1 MHRNIL
7 CAPGDQK
14 KQTKEQEE
22 LTQKEHR
29 TGRYPGS
36 AQIMH
41 LPTLLPITNYRFL
54 MLGQAT
60 NTLYQWT
67 RLCMCMRAKSLQ
79 SFPTL
84 CNPMDYSLSGSSVHG
99 ILQVRILEWVVMPS
113 SRGSSQ
119 PRDRTHTSCPLHWQ
133 EDSSPQVPLGKPK
146 IDSKD
151 SLFSSWIYCS
161 WRP

>member
-84 CNPMDYSLSGSSVHG
+84 CNPLDYSLSGSSVHG

-113 SRGSSQ
+113 SRGIFPTQGSNSHLMSSALAG
-119 PRDRTHTSCPLHWQ
+119 RFFTTSTTWEAQ
-133 EDSSPQVPLGKPK
+133 N
-146 IDSKD
+146 
-151 SLFSSWIYCS
+151 
-161 WRP
+161 R